1 MIRIWVESLR
11 LPVLLPEEHRLKP
24 CELNCQDN
32 QLPRKQ
38 DFTLTTFFGSLCNG
52 TRRRQVTDFLSNNN
66 LSLFSNGSSQ
76 TKQITSRVNL
86 I

>member
-38 DFTLTTFFGSLCNG
+38 DFTLTTFLVPCVMVLEGD
-52 TRRRQVTDFLSNNN
+52 R
-66 LSLFSNGSSQ
+66 
-76 TKQITSRVNL
+76 
-86 I
+86 